1 MASITRPFALGF
13 LFVYVPES
21 CLDQLRRDARP
32 EASPRAVANVCSGKM
47 GVRANQKTMASKHDA
62 ETHSSCRG
70 LPPRGLFT
78 DQVMGGVSKGTM
90 VRDAVA
96 GRAAIRMRGDLSLEN
111 NGGFVQIA
119 LDLSPDGGVVD
130 ASAWSGIELDVFG
143 NGEEYGVHLRT
154 DALTRPWQ
162 SYRQIFSAYAEWRTV
177 QLPFDHFVPHRTD
190 VLLDSHRLRRI
201 GVVAI
206 GRAFS
211 ADLALGGLRFMALP
225 RSVREPSS

>member
-1 MASITRPFALGF
+1 MSITSAIIDDLSREPPIAAIG
-13 LFVYVPES
+13 S
-21 CLDQLRRDARP
+21 NWQL
-32 EASPRAVANVCSGKM
+32 
-47 GVRANQKTMASKHDA
+47 
-62 ETHSSCRG
+62 
-70 LPPRGLFT
+70 LT

-90 VRDAVA
+90 VRDAIA
-96 GRAAIRMRGDLSLEN
+96 GRPAIRMRGDVNLEN

-119 LDLSPDGGVVD
+119 LDLSPGGGVVD
-130 ASAWSGIELDVFG
+130 ADAWSGIELDVFG

-162 SYRQIFSAYAEWRTV
+162 SYRQIFTADAEWRTV

-190 VLLDSHRLRRI
+190 VLLDTHRLRRI

-211 ADLALGGLRFMALP
+211 CDLALGGLRFMTSP
-225 RSVREPSS
+225 GSVKDASS